1 LEQLQEDVL
10 SNTTYGRQM
19 LEQAKEMEEAI
30 NALQKAGR
38 GLTREKLLDMVI
50 HAPTESYQKTLVS
63 LARAG
68 MDYQF
73 FQLLSERIDR
83 ARGDGRTRLVE
94 LRQHLLEWTAEVDK
108 QIETHATEVRQL
120 FNAILEAQDIT
131 QAMIQSLPYVDEFF
145 VQELN
150 QAMQTARDAGDLDK
164 IGKLQKMVD
173 VLQQASQPAPEVAL
187 IEELMDVPE
196 DGKQKQTWQ
205 EILNANAEQV
215 TPEFLN
221 TLANLSAK
229 VQESDDAELAARLKD
244 LNRVALRFSM
254 ERNLNAA

>member
-1 LEQLQEDVL
+1 
-10 SNTTYGRQM
+10 
-19 LEQAKEMEEAI
+19 
-30 NALQKAGR
+30 
-38 GLTREKLLDMVI
+38 
-50 HAPTESYQKTLVS
+50 
-63 LARAG
+63 
-68 MDYQF
+68 
-73 FQLLSERIDR
+73 
-83 ARGDGRTRLVE
+83 
-94 LRQHLLEWTAEVDK
+94 
-108 QIETHATEVRQL
+108 
-120 FNAILEAQDIT
+120 
-131 QAMIQSLPYVDEFF
+131 MIQSLHYVDEFF

-150 QAMQTARDAGDLDK
+150 QAMQTARDQGDLDK